1 MQGPGG
7 PFGYMGPVG
16 LRGNTGA
23 TGCIGAAITT
33 KNHYIIVAINNH
45 HILSGELKSY
55 SCYNSTLKHYFNII
69 DCGDILTTDRYEYVD
84 LKLLRKN
91 IEHYM
96 CYFNQWFQF
105 YKFVKHDTVSKDIFQ
120 NIMRHY
126 VPLRIKV

>member
-1 MQGPGG
+1 LDTWDLWALEVIQELQD
-7 PFGYMGPVG
+7 VSE
-16 LRGNTGA
+16 LQLLQ
-23 TGCIGAAITT
+23 
-33 KNHYIIVAINNH
+33 KIIIS
-45 HILSGELKSY
+45 LSGELKSY